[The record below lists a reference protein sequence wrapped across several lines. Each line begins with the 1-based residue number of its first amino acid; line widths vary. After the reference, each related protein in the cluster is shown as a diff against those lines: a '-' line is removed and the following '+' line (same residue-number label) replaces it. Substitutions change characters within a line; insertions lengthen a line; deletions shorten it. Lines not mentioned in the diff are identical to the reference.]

1 MYVSGTLKNKVI
13 DFYKPSITAYS
24 EEGLM
29 TDKIVFGYDGEIL
42 TPPWDQALEKK
53 LSKREEALIEQGIEK
68 TLFITSKKFSSI
80 HFDVKRMLLNLKNI
94 DRKYAYALF
103 ECLYEMIISINT
115 KDELAHRLQTFS
127 SFINNL
133 DEISQNQIDLDI
145 LISLFLQG
153 KDCNIENLKLAKEQK
168 FHIIE
173 EEILSEKLYKTIIF
187 GEFVSP
193 KRVPKVA
200 PTLCQDIEYSKMVL
214 PIYFAIENELD
225 ANKFLNLCRIPDL
238 DKEQVK
244 RNARTL
250 HIPENI
256 TNLIR

>member
-68 TLFITSKKFSSI
+68 TLFITSKKFPSI

-168 FHIIE
+168 FHVIE
-173 EEILSEKLYKTIIF
+173 EEILSEDLYKTIIF

-193 KRVPKVA
+193 TRVSKVA
-200 PTLCQDIEYSKMVL
+200 STLNQDIEYSKLVL
-214 PIYFAIENELD
+214 PIYFAIPNELE
-225 ANKFLNLCRIPDL
+225 ANQFLKLCRTPDL
-238 DKEQVK
+238 DEEQVK
-244 RNARTL
+244 KNARL
-250 HIPENI
+250 LRIPTNLQ
-256 TNLIR
+256 NLIR